1 MAGQPRIIGFVRR
14 RNFRK
19 KRCAEGS
26 SPTQSA
32 GLLLSADGRGP
43 PAVRLRSPLWATLL
57 GMNAHRI
64 GAQEDEAAG
73 AYGRPEY
80 GGAFGGGERASWLQ
94 KVKDAIRE
102 E

>member
-1 MAGQPRIIGFVRR
+1 
-14 RNFRK
+14 
-19 KRCAEGS
+19 
-26 SPTQSA
+26 
-32 GLLLSADGRGP
+32 
-43 PAVRLRSPLWATLL
+43 
-57 GMNAHRI
+57 MNAHRI

-73 AYGRPEY
+73 AYGRDFISAPEY

>member
-1 MAGQPRIIGFVRR
+1 MAKAANCKETGQNCDFIIRGDT
-14 RNFRK
+14 
-19 KRCAEGS
+19 EEE
-26 SPTQSA
+26 
-32 GLLLSADGRGP
+32 LLAN
-43 PAVRLRSPLWATLL
+43 AAQH

-73 AYGRPEY
+73 AYGRDFISAPEY